1 MAEIK
6 FLIKDN
12 EREKDMPVMVLTA
25 QDQSLN
31 RNLEIATWEARQ
43 EGAPAKENSSLMDDQ
58 RLITDAKYG
67 KLAVT
72 VPPSSEKLKWYSVD

>member
-25 QDQSLN
+25 QDQILN
-31 RNLEIATWEARQ
+31 RNLEIAT
-43 EGAPAKENSSLMDDQ
+43 
-58 RLITDAKYG
+58 
-67 KLAVT
+67 
-72 VPPSSEKLKWYSVD
+72 